1 MYIVYVTDKIYVVN
15 YSYINV
21 PGLLKYYSYVIQ
33 YINFKKQKI
42 IFITIYTV

>member
-21 PGLLKYYSYVIQ
+21 PGLLIYYTCVIQ
-33 YINFKKQKI
+33 CINLNKI
-42 IFITIYTV
+42 K